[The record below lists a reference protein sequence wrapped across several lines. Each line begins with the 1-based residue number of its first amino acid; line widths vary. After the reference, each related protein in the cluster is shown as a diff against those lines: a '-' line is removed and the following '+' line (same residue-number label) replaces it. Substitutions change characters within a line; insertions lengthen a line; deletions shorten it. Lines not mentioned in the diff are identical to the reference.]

1 MVIFSESIQDAECLG
16 LNFFSLCGHKLIFSQ
31 LIFSVVLLYCSIL
44 PDLMLHLFDFLL
56 LVHLFHVNFGYLHI
70 L

>member
-16 LNFFSLCGHKLIFSQ
+16 LNFFSLCGHKLIFSR
-31 LIFSVVLLYCSIL
+31 LMFSVVLLYCSIP

-56 LVHLFHVNFGYLHI
+56 FVHLFHVNFGYLHI